1 MSSNKPSSYAEL
13 EREHRTLQKRYDRLQ
28 RKLSSMEVL
37 QQQNS
42 HVLQALMQDL
52 ESERLES
59 ERLLLNI
66 LPDSIARRLKENQG
80 PISDEYQNATIM
92 FADIVGFTKL
102 SQQLEANQIVSW
114 LNETYSKFD
123 ELTNQFNVEKIR
135 TIGDNY
141 MVAAGVPVPRED
153 HAVVIAELALQMR
166 DYIQALPL
174 IGGQRVNFRIG
185 INSGAVIGG
194 VIGTHKFQYDI
205 WGDAVNLASRMESH
219 GEPGRIQISDTT
231 YQLIKDYFVCEPR
244 GQVKVK
250 GHADLTCWF
259 IEDRLSRSSRANSDL
274 TND

>member
-66 LPDSIARRLKENQG
+66 LPDSIARRLKEIQG

>member
-66 LPDSIARRLKENQG
+66 LPDSIAHRLKEIQG